1 MTASR
6 CRIRCGPRNPLGV
19 LSFLRTSPSCIFV
32 SYFAGLYICD
42 YFSYNFGDLYHRTC
56 FTQPTQILHVLLTY
70 IAMSNKALFE
80 CSNIRI
86 LEYSNNLR
94 YSNNTIRIQI
104 LFLYSNIR
112 IFEYSTTAL
121 TTTTAVTAVYIKII
135 RDSIFAFN
143 NY

>member
-1 MTASR
+1 
-6 CRIRCGPRNPLGV
+6 
-19 LSFLRTSPSCIFV
+19 
-32 SYFAGLYICD
+32 
-42 YFSYNFGDLYHRTC
+42 
-56 FTQPTQILHVLLTY
+56 
-70 IAMSNKALFE
+70 MSNKALFE